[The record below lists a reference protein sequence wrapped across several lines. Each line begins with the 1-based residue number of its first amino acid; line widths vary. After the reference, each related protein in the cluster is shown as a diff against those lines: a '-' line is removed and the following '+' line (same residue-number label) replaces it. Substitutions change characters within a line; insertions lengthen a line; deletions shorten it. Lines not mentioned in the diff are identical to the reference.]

1 MGKEGMKN
9 DCLTVF
15 EEFMGCVRKIDFDR
29 LPGLD
34 AQLLMAPP
42 LRHQEIRSLGVG
54 SNALRSSILFL
65 FYPDEQGHPNT
76 VFIQRP
82 VYDGV
87 HSGQISF
94 PGGRYEDTDPD
105 LMHTALR
112 EAREEIGIDVA
123 RVEVI
128 GKLTDLFIPP
138 SNFLVC
144 PFLAVA
150 ESRPVFSCDPSEV
163 AAIIEVDLPAFFSSE
178 NRKETTIQLDPVHHI
193 QVPCFMI
200 NGHTIWG
207 ATAMIISELLQV
219 LQPIDQG
226 RRTDVYQ

>member
-1 MGKEGMKN
+1 MKN
-9 DCLTVF
+9 TWMASF
-15 EEFMGCVRKIDFDR
+15 EEFRACVKRIDFDR

-42 LRHQEIRSLGVG
+42 LRHREIRSLGVG
-54 SNALRSSILFL
+54 SNAWRSSILFL
-65 FYPDEQGHPNT
+65 FYPDEQGQPNT

-94 PGGRYEDTDPD
+94 PGGRYEDTDSD

-123 RVEVI
+123 QVEVI
-128 GKLTDLFIPP
+128 GKLTDLYIPP

-150 ESRPVFSCDPSEV
+150 ERRPVFRCDPSEV
-163 AAIIEVDLPAFFSSE
+163 AAIIEIGLPALFLNE
-178 NRKETTIQLDPVHHI
+178 NRKVATIQLDLVHHV
-193 QVPCFMI
+193 QVPCFTI

-219 LQPIDQG
+219 LQGIDQG
-226 RRTDVYQ
+226 RNADVYQ